1 MERMALS
8 MDEQVSRADEVVQT
22 LENMIFTGEFQPRER
37 LVVSALAQRLGVSAY
52 LIRNALQAME
62 AKGLVKM
69 EPHRGAMVSDLGPA
83 EIKEIFEVRVGLEII
98 ANRLALKRVI
108 PQDIARLHEIDDQL
122 RESYAR
128 GDLSGVIAAN
138 AKFHNY
144 VAGLSGNQTLLK
156 MILELKKR
164 CHIFNTT
171 AWSSPEMVVRLFEE
185 HRLFIQALAEG
196 DLRTLEEL
204 PDRHFGHSKDL
215 YLQHL
220 QAKKASRPESSAT
233 VMATANSAKSGK
245 NRPKPA

>member
-1 MERMALS
+1 MECMALS

-37 LVVSALAQRLGVSAY
+37 LVVSALAQRLGVSVY

-83 EIKEIFEVRVGLEII
+83 EIEEIFEVRVGLEKI
-98 ANRLALKRVI
+98 ANSLAVGRAA
-108 PQDIARLHEIDDQL
+108 PEDIARLHEIDDQL
-122 RESYAR
+122 RDSYAR

-144 VAGLSGNQTLLK
+144 MAGLSGNQTLLK

-171 AWSSPEMVVRLFEE
+171 AWSSPEMVIRLFEE
-185 HRLFIQALAEG
+185 HQQYIKALENG
-196 DLRTLEEL
+196 DLTMLEAL
-204 PDRHFGHSKDL
+204 PERHFGHSKEL

-220 QAKKASRPESSAT
+220 RAKKG
-233 VMATANSAKSGK
+233 SG
-245 NRPKPA
+245 A